1 MATLPSVPTEQT
13 PQMSYRTQRKF
24 ELREADFG
32 KDTNDSVRKW
42 VHEQIETRRKQLEKL
57 HKNLVPEWRRIA
69 EGKPRDEKKSWPFE
83 NCSNLV
89 HQLVGQTTDDTSA
102 RVVQLLWA
110 TSPLAI
116 FRYFTKSATQDQSA
130 HNADK
135 ARVLEQFID
144 YAGYEPTELNLWDVE
159 NLWFSDSGKLGT
171 AFCVVR
177 PEQKIEAVYVGYHDT
192 LKKTQ
197 FEEATLYEG
206 PKVSNLRFEDVGYD
220 PNANGLEES
229 SIVYRIVPLSKRD
242 LQERAFQKHYKAA
255 AVKEILGK
263 PDRYG
268 PGETKKKENRT
279 KGIAAQEERALAEWD
294 VYECYFYWYKGH
306 KKYRLIC
313 WYHFETKTMLNQV
326 FNFIPDN
333 QLPIVRTRL
342 SSDSHGML
350 GRGYADM
357 LKDAQEEI
365 STAKNQ
371 RNDAITWGILGINR
385 ISPQNK
391 NIDRNFKIYP
401 GAGLPFGKDE
411 FEHFDVGSPAMANL
425 SLQNEEAM
433 IRQASERAGVGPAVA
448 GSGSGSFNKKGQYGS
463 MGTLAVMQDGNT
475 RANHRSSDFRHSHIR
490 LIGLVTDM
498 YGAMGLGR
506 KGSLFGLDDKLL
518 EEALADYLERKVR
531 IPIRAATASANK
543 EVTKQNELLL
553 SQAVMAHNKEMSAM
567 LQAID
572 NANTPPHYKGWLV
585 KVVKAK
591 NRLMRQIIRDFQ
603 ITDQPEEFIPDIEGL
618 EQFEEKHEQKPPGQS
633 DPRVLSMANS
643 IRQPGGPR
651 AAVPGAGLA
660 TPGAGAA
667 PEAGNLG
674 G

>member
-13 PQMSYRTQRKF
+13 PKMSYRTRRQF

-32 KDTNDSVRKW
+32 ADTNAAVNKW
-42 VHEQIETRRKQLEKL
+42 VHEQIETRTKQLEKL

-83 NCSNLV
+83 NCANLV
-89 HQLVGQTTDDTSA
+89 YQLVGQTTDDTAA

-116 FRYFTKSATQDQSA
+116 FRYFTKSSNQDESA

-135 ARVLEQFID
+135 ARILEQFID
-144 YAGYEPTELNLWDVE
+144 YSGYEPNELNLWDVE

-171 AFCVVR
+171 AFTVVR
-177 PEQKIEAVYVGYHDT
+177 PEKKIEAVYVGYHETD
-192 LKKTQ
+192 KKTQ

-206 PKVSNLRFEDVGYD
+206 PKVNNLRFEDVGYD
-220 PNANGLEES
+220 PNANSLEES
-229 SIVYRIVPLSKRD
+229 SIVYRIVTLNKRD
-242 LQERAFQKHYKAA
+242 LQERAFQKHYKEEK
-255 AVKEILGK
+255 VKEILGK
-263 PDRYG
+263 PNRYG
-268 PGETKKKENRT
+268 PGETKKKENKAR
-279 KGIAAQEERALAEWD
+279 GVVSQEDRVLAEWD
-294 VYECYFYWYKGH
+294 VHECYFYWYQNH

-313 WYHFETKTMLNQV
+313 WYHYETKTMLNQV
-326 FNFIPDN
+326 FSFIPDN
-333 QLPIVRTRL
+333 QIPIVRTRL

-357 LKDAQEEI
+357 LKDAQDEI

-371 RNDAITWGILGINR
+371 RTDAITFGILGINR
-385 ISPQNK
+385 ISPGNR
-391 NIDRNFKIYP
+391 NIDRNFKFFP
-401 GAGLPFGKDE
+401 GAGAPFGKDE
-411 FEHFDVGSPAMANL
+411 FEHISVGEPAMAGL

-433 IRQASERAGVGPAVA
+433 IKQAAERAGVGPAVA
-448 GSGSGSFNKKGQYGS
+448 GAGSGTVNKKGQYGS
-463 MGTLAVMQDGNT
+463 MGTLAVMQDSNT

-518 EEALADYLERKVR
+518 EEALSDYLERKVR

-572 NANTPPHYKGWLV
+572 NANTPPHYKSWLV

-591 NRLMRQIIRDFQ
+591 SRLMRQIIRDFQ
-603 ITDQPEEFIPDIEGL
+603 ITDQPEEFIPEPEGL
-618 EQFEEKHEQKPPGQS
+618 EQFEAQNEPKQNQP
-633 DPRVLSMANS
+633 DPRILQMAS
-643 IRQPGGPR
+643 AIRQPGGPR
-651 AAVPGAGLA
+651 AAVPGAGV
-660 TPGAGAA
+660 G
-667 PEAGNLG
+667 EAGSGPQGEGGRLG
-674 G
+674 A

>member
-1 MATLPSVPTEQT
+1 MATLPSVPSEQT
-13 PQMSYRTQRKF
+13 PQLSYRTKRQF

-32 KDTNDSVRKW
+32 KDTNAAVNKW
-42 VHEQIETRRKQLEKL
+42 VHEQIETRSKQLERL

-89 HQLVGQTTDDTSA
+89 YQLVGQTTDDTSA

-116 FRYFTKSATQDQSA
+116 FRYFTKSASQDESA
-130 HNADK
+130 RNSDK
-135 ARVLEQFID
+135 ARILEQFID
-144 YAGYEPTELNLWDVE
+144 YAGYEPNELNLWDVE

-171 AFCVVR
+171 AWVVVR
-177 PEQKIEAVYVGYHDT
+177 PETRIESVYVGYHSVE
-192 LKKTQ
+192 KKTE

-206 PKVSNLRFEDVGYD
+206 PKVDNLRFEDVFFD
-220 PNANGLEES
+220 PNANSPEQSNIMG
-229 SIVYRIVPLSKRD
+229 RIVTLNKRD
-242 LQERAFQKHYKAA
+242 LQERVFRGQYRKKD
-255 AVKEILGK
+255 VELIIGK
-263 PDRYG
+263 PNRHG
-268 PGETKKKENRT
+268 PSENKKKDNRT
-279 KGIAAQEERALAEWD
+279 KGIDSQEERALAEWD
-294 VYECYFYWYKGH
+294 VHECYFYWYNNH

-313 WYHFETKTMLNQV
+313 WYHYETKTMLNQV

-333 QLPIVRTRL
+333 QIPIVRTRL

-357 LKDAQEEI
+357 LRDAQDEI
-365 STAKNQ
+365 STSKNQ
-371 RNDAITWGILGINR
+371 RRDAITWGILGINR
-385 ISPQNK
+385 ISPANK

-411 FEHFDVGSPAMANL
+411 FEHFDVGSPAMGSL
-425 SLQNEEAM
+425 SLQDEEAI
-433 IRQASERAGVGPAVA
+433 IRQAAERAAVGPAVA
-448 GSGSGSFNKKGQYGS
+448 GAGSGTVNKKGQYGS
-463 MGTLAVMQDGNT
+463 MGTLAVMQDSNT
-475 RANHRSSDFRHSHIR
+475 RANHRSSDFRHAHIR

-506 KGSLFGLDDKLL
+506 KGSLFGLDDQLL
-518 EEALADYLERKVR
+518 EGALKDYLERKVR

-572 NANTPPHYKGWLV
+572 NAGTPPFYKGWLV
-585 KVVKAK
+585 KVVKSK

-618 EQFEEKHEQKPPGQS
+618 EQFEAKNEPQKQPP
-633 DPRVLSMANS
+633 DPRVLSMAS
-643 IRQPGGPR
+643 VVRQPGGPR
-651 AAVPGAGLA
+651 AAVPGAGVA
-660 TPGAGAA
+660 TAGAGATG
-667 PEAGNLG
+667 EVGNVG
-674 G
+674 A